1 MDFYKISLLCLV
13 VAASGCS
20 ITPYRNDFACALQ
33 DDYGKCI
40 DVQGAYNEA
49 VTGKDSG
56 APRLSRKGDQVEPT
70 TTPSG
75 VVMSPTSGRGNPQ
88 TSGDTTMAVSPNT
101 DEYGAYRTA
110 VYQQMRGM
118 LTTPTTPMVRP
129 ATTVRTLIISYAN
142 RQDRSRLYMPRY
154 VFSISEGPQFVMG
167 EYLNRRSEL
176 LPESVVKVSQDSMT
190 KDTH

>member
-1 MDFYKISLLCLV
+1 MRFYKISLLCLV
-13 VAASGCS
+13 VGAAGCS
-20 ITPYRNDFACALQ
+20 VTPYRNDFACALQ

-56 APRLSRKGDQVEPT
+56 APRLSRKGDQVQPMA
-70 TTPSG
+70 TPSG
-75 VVMSPTSGRGNPQ
+75 VVMSPTSGRGSSQ
-88 TSGDTTMAVSPNT
+88 TNGDTTMAVTPHM
-101 DEYGAYRTA
+101 DEYGAYRSA
-110 VYQQMRGM
+110 VYQQMRTM
-118 LTTPTTPMVRP
+118 LTTPTTPMVKP

-167 EYLNRRSEL
+167 EYLNRRPEL
-176 LPESVVKVSQDSMT
+176 VPDSVVKVSQESMT